1 MKCILLWTGQAIGNN
16 GGERE
21 PERAFGRNLAHTQPI
36 METMARNNTTA
47 HFCEQCS
54 LYDRPAAWLLEEGPA
69 PLFNPTLA
77 VR

>member
-16 GGERE
+16 GGARE
-21 PERAFGRNLAHTQPI
+21 PERAFGRSLAYTQPT

-54 LYDRPAAWLLEEGPA
+54 LYGNGYWKRGLRRYSTQHWLAYL
-69 PLFNPTLA
+69 
-77 VR
+77 R